1 MRAKEEAFRILEAA
15 LSIASTGVDEAEVC
29 LGGGGLGV
37 TSFSKNQIH
46 PGQEQNIELISVRLV
61 SEGRQ
66 ARART
71 SDLST
76 QGIKDLA
83 VALKAQVERLP
94 EAVAQVGLPPPQHYE
109 DMDAYD
115 PETEVLKELDR
126 EALAG
131 KAILAATKHDLET
144 SGFVAV
150 RRGAI
155 DVQGA
160 PGVYAVANTRGLL
173 AYHPE
178 TRVTFS
184 VAMSAKDGT
193 RGWAED
199 ESFTISAL
207 EPGEIVR
214 SATKRA
220 MLGGRPSRVPS
231 GTYPAILEPAAVAE
245 LLRHVA
251 STCGAEAM
259 QAGSS
264 FLSGRLGERVADDKI
279 SLRCDFTHALH
290 RGMPFDVEGL
300 AREIVPIID
309 EGVARSP
316 VFGWRSAER
325 MDAQA
330 TGHTVLDHRFNPQEA
345 AQYLVLEGGPATF
358 GDLVG
363 GTHNGVLI
371 SRLSPT
377 QLIDP
382 LTLTVSGATRDGLF
396 LIEGG
401 EPVAQLEDMVFTV
414 SVLDLLQAVQEMT
427 GSTWAHGAVVPAVKV
442 PFPLQL
448 GSS

>member
-15 LSIASTGVDEAEVC
+15 LSIASTGADEAEVC

-37 TSFSKNQIH
+37 TSFSKNQVH
-46 PGQEQNIELISVRLV
+46 PAEEQNIELVTVRIV

-76 QGIKDLA
+76 QGIKDLST
-83 VALKAQVERLP
+83 ALRAQVERLP
-94 EAVAQVGLPPPQHYE
+94 ESVAQVGLPTPQHYE

-115 PETEVLKELDR
+115 PETEMLRELDR
-126 EALAG
+126 EALAA

-144 SGFVAV
+144 SGYIAV

-184 VAMSAKDGT
+184 VAMSARDGT

-207 EPGEIVR
+207 EPEEIVR
-214 SATKRA
+214 SATRRA
-220 MLGGRPSRVPS
+220 LLGSRPSRLTP
-231 GTYPAILEPAAVAE
+231 GTYSAILEPAVVAE

-251 STCGAEAM
+251 LTCGAEAM
-259 QAGSS
+259 QTGTS
-264 FLSGRLGERVADDKI
+264 FLSGRLGERVADASI
-279 SLRCDFTHALH
+279 SLRDDFTHALH
-290 RGMPFDVEGL
+290 RGMPFDAEGV
-300 AREIVPIID
+300 AREVVPIID
-309 EGVARSP
+309 EGIARGA

-325 MDAQA
+325 MEGHA
-330 TGHTVLDHRFNPQEA
+330 TGHTLLDSAFNPCEA
-345 AQYLVLEGGPATF
+345 APYLVLEGGSATF

-363 GTHNGVLI
+363 GTQNGVLI
-371 SRLSPT
+371 SRLSAT
-377 QLIDP
+377 DLIDP
-382 LTLTVSGATRDGLF
+382 LTLTISGATRDGLF

-401 EPVAQLEDMVFTV
+401 EPIAQLEDMPFTV
-414 SVLDLLQAVQEMT
+414 SVLELLGAVQALT
-427 GSTWAHGAVVPAVKV
+427 GSTWAHGAVVPAIKV

-448 GSS
+448 GAS